1 MIIIQTQTSAVALDG
16 EVDNHDWGAL
26 KPSYISQSQRDSSK
40 VFGNAE
46 SSKANV
52 RISQPGETARAD
64 PIDVD
69 CPT

>member
-1 MIIIQTQTSAVALDG
+1 MLSDEFLAEFGRGLTVIG
-16 EVDNHDWGAL
+16 FEVDAKHDWGAL

-52 RISQPGETARAD
+52 RVSQPGRNGTR
-64 PIDVD
+64 
-69 CPT
+69 